1 MEPIKSN
8 SNSVIQSFQS
18 TKVVETKP
26 EESALDIATAS
37 PKFISP
43 IGRIDAKAGTYT
55 TQFRDTSTGE
65 VQSEFPRKVAAYQ
78 YAKAAV
84 AEQQNPASAQ
94 NSAAPAPSEATSSA
108 DATKASGTDVE
119 A

>member
-1 MEPIKSN
+1 MEPVKNN
-8 SNSVIQSFQS
+8 SNSVIQSYQS
-18 TKVVETKP
+18 TKVVENKP
-26 EESALDIATAS
+26 EKSALDIATAS

-43 IGRIDAKAGTYT
+43 IGRIDAKAGTYS

-65 VQSEFPRKVAAYQ
+65 VRSEFPRKVAAYQ

-84 AEQQNPASAQ
+84 TEQQNAQ
-94 NSAAPAPSEATSSA
+94 NSAASAPSEATSSA

>member
-1 MEPIKSN
+1 MEPINSH
-8 SNSVIQSFQS
+8 SNSVIQSYQS
-18 TKVVETKP
+18 PKVVESKP
-26 EESALDIATAS
+26 EASASDIATDS

-43 IGRIDAKAGTYT
+43 IGKIDVESGTYS

-65 VQSEFPRKVAAYQ
+65 VQSEYPRKVAASQ

-84 AEQQNPASAQ
+84 VEQQKPGPAQ
-94 NSAAPAPSEATSSA
+94 NSAAPAPSESTSSA